1 MNVAQALA
9 IAAAALVVAWR
20 PTEQHVAAAEAHLVS
35 AVTHARAVVAHAVAP
50 EEATCAKSHRAVE
63 AHGEHPDGWIYR
75 ATGAARL

>member
-20 PTEQHVAAAEAHLVS
+20 PTDQRVAVAEAHLVS
-35 AVTHARAVVAHAVAP
+35 VVTHARTLVAHAVAP
-50 EEATCAKSHRAVE
+50 GEAPCAKSQRTGE